1 MGGAHLAEAGDE
13 CVNDCS
19 CDCEQRQR
27 ECPSYGAVHRLSVSV
42 KFRRTESHAGKFTN
56 PTRTCIDVAVAV
68 PVIGLVAAQ
77 RVPGFVDAA
86 LTVNVPSSVAVGVPV
101 NLASIVPLK
110 VSRSEERRVG
120 KECR

>member
-1 MGGAHLAEAGDE
+1 
-13 CVNDCS
+13 
-19 CDCEQRQR
+19 
-27 ECPSYGAVHRLSVSV
+27 V

-110 VSRSEERRVG
+110 VSADHVPVSASTFCVTLADPAAR
-120 KECR
+120 